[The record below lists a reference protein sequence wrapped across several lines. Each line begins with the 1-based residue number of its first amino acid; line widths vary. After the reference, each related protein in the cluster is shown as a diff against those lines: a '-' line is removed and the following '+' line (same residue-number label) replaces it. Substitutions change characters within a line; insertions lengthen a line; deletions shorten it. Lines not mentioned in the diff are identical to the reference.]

1 MARDDWYRNA
11 DWNVDI
17 EAAFRTRLSRSRS
30 SRPQYL
36 RIQASYLAARHP
48 QAALGLIDEYFETGD
63 AFDVANA
70 YCVKAE
76 ALVALGR
83 TGEAVDAYKEALSWE
98 EVHPHHISTARI
110 DLPKLVAEHRIS
122 TEYDY
127 ALDILSSRF
136 GALDHQ
142 FPSTRY
148 LWNGSSA
155 LIAQDLGRVTEAQEF
170 ADRALRAAAE
180 TESPFRNH
188 PTVGLVRDGSDEFGQ
203 RLKRIARPAKPRRL
217 LRLFSRG

>member
-17 EAAFRTRLSRSRS
+17 EAAFRTRLSRSRN
-30 SRPQYL
+30 SRPQHL
-36 RIQASYLAARHP
+36 RIQASCLAASHP

-63 AFDVANA
+63 EFDVANA

-76 ALVALGR
+76 ALLSLGR
-83 TGEAVDAYKEALSWE
+83 IGEAVDAYKEALHRE
-98 EVHPHHISTARI
+98 QAHPQHISTARI

-122 TEYDY
+122 TEYEY

-136 GALDHQ
+136 EALDHQ

-148 LWNGSSA
+148 VWNGSSA
-155 LIAQDLGRVTEAQEF
+155 LIAHDLGRVTEAREF
-170 ADRALRAAAE
+170 AERALRAAAE
-180 TESPFRNH
+180 TESPFRYH
-188 PTVGLVRDGSDEFGQ
+188 RTVGVVRDNSDEFGR
-203 RLKRIARPAKPRRL
+203 RLKRIASPGKFRRFF
-217 LRLFSRG
+217 RLISRA